1 MSNQVETQIY
11 EILVKEGRLQLPLN
25 KSDQL
30 FEHGLDSAG
39 VVNVMM
45 ALEEAFDVN
54 FPDEFLNRR
63 TFSTLN
69 SIVAAIN
76 TIRTTA

>member
-1 MSNQVETQIY
+1 MEKLIY
-11 EILVKEGRLQLPLN
+11 DILIKEGRLQLPLS
-25 KSDQL
+25 KHDQL
-30 FEHGLDSAG
+30 FDRGLDSAG

-45 ALEEAFDVN
+45 GLEEAFNVN

-63 TFSTLN
+63 TFSSVN

-76 TIRTTA
+76 TIRSTR